1 MRRVD
6 RPPAPGPP
14 VASVTPLGRL
24 TRQGSGTR
32 GSLWRRVVGF
42 ALPDLRPSA
51 RGLGA
56 ETLEDL
62 EDRLLAADF
71 GVEAALHLVD
81 RVEAL
86 ERRGRIRGPD
96 ALRIALRE
104 EVAKILLPG
113 TSAQGAPSASA
124 VETAFTLRD
133 SAQGITLYLMVG
145 VNGVGKTTSA
155 GKLAHV
161 LAGRGNR
168 VLLAAA
174 DTYRAGAVSQ
184 LRIWADRTG
193 ADFVA
198 GQPGGDPA
206 AVAFDAIDA
215 ARARGVDVVIVDT
228 AGRLHTRTGLMDELA
243 KVRRVIARK
252 LPGAPHETLIVVDA
266 TVGQNALAQVRA
278 FRDAVNPS
286 GILLAKMDSSARGGI
301 VVALGQEFGLPVK
314 LVGVGEGPGDLEPFD
329 ANAFLEGVFGSPA

>member
-1 MRRVD
+1 M
-6 RPPAPGPP
+6 
-14 VASVTPLGRL
+14 
-24 TRQGSGTR
+24 
-32 GSLWRRVVGF
+32 GF

-51 RGLGA
+51 RGLDA
-56 ETLEDL
+56 DTLEDL

-71 GVEAALHLVD
+71 GVEAALRLVD
-81 RVEAL
+81 RVAAL
-86 ERRGRIRGPD
+86 QRRGRIRGPD
-96 ALRIALRE
+96 ALRIALRA
-104 EVAKILLPG
+104 EVAKILVPEAPPEATPAG
-113 TSAQGAPSASA
+113 TPT
-124 VETAFTLRD
+124 ETGYPLREPPR
-133 SAQGITLYLMVG
+133 GIAAYLMVG

-161 LAGRGNR
+161 LAARGRK
-168 VLLAAA
+168 VLLAGA
-174 DTYRAGAVSQ
+174 DTYRAGAISQ
-184 LRIWADRTG
+184 LRIWAERTG

-215 ARARGVDVVIVDT
+215 AHARRVDVVIVDT

-252 LPGAPHETLIVVDA
+252 LPGAPHETLIVLDA

-278 FRDAVNPS
+278 FRDAVSPS

-301 VVALGQEFGLPVK
+301 VVALRQEFGLPVK
-314 LVGVGEGPGDLEPFD
+314 LVGVGEAPGDLEPFD

>member
-1 MRRVD
+1 M
-6 RPPAPGPP
+6 
-14 VASVTPLGRL
+14 
-24 TRQGSGTR
+24 
-32 GSLWRRVVGF
+32 GF

-51 RGLGA
+51 RGLDA
-56 ETLEDL
+56 DTLEDL

-71 GVEAALHLVD
+71 GVEAALRLVD
-81 RVEAL
+81 RIAAL
-86 ERRGRIRGPD
+86 QRRGRIRGPD
-96 ALRIALRE
+96 ALRIALRA
-104 EVAKILLPG
+104 EVAKILVPEAPLEATPAG
-113 TSAQGAPSASA
+113 TPT
-124 VETAFTLRD
+124 ETGFPLREPPR
-133 SAQGITLYLMVG
+133 GIAAYLMVG

-161 LAGRGNR
+161 LAARGRK
-168 VLLAAA
+168 VLLAGA
-174 DTYRAGAVSQ
+174 DTYRAGAISQ
-184 LRIWADRTG
+184 LRIWAERTG

-215 ARARGVDVVIVDT
+215 AQARGVDVVIVDT

-243 KVRRVIARK
+243 KVRRVIGRK
-252 LPGAPHETLIVVDA
+252 LPGAPHETLIVLDA

-278 FRDAVNPS
+278 FRDAVSPS

-301 VVALGQEFGLPVK
+301 VVALRQEFGLPVK

>member
-1 MRRVD
+1 M
-6 RPPAPGPP
+6 
-14 VASVTPLGRL
+14 
-24 TRQGSGTR
+24 
-32 GSLWRRVVGF
+32 GF

-51 RGLGA
+51 RGLDA
-56 ETLEDL
+56 DTLEDL

-71 GVEAALHLVD
+71 GVEAALRLVD
-81 RVEAL
+81 RVAAL
-86 ERRGRIRGPD
+86 QRRGRIRGPD
-96 ALRIALRE
+96 ALRIALRA
-104 EVAKILLPG
+104 EVAKILVPEAPPEATPAG
-113 TSAQGAPSASA
+113 TPT
-124 VETAFTLRD
+124 ETGYPLREPPR
-133 SAQGITLYLMVG
+133 GIAAYLMVG

-161 LAGRGNR
+161 LAARGRK
-168 VLLAAA
+168 VLLAGA
-174 DTYRAGAVSQ
+174 DTYRAGAISQ
-184 LRIWADRTG
+184 LRIWAERTG

-215 ARARGVDVVIVDT
+215 AHARRVDVVIVDT

-252 LPGAPHETLIVVDA
+252 LPGAPHETLIVLDA

-278 FRDAVNPS
+278 FRDAVSPS

-301 VVALGQEFGLPVK
+301 VVALRQEFGLPVK
-314 LVGVGEGPGDLEPFD
+314 LVGVGEAPGDLEPFD
-329 ANAFLEGVFGSPA
+329 ANAFLEGVFGSQA

>member
-1 MRRVD
+1 MGALD
-6 RPPAPGPP
+6 
-14 VASVTPLGRL
+14 RL
-24 TRQGSGTR
+24 TREGTGKR
-32 GSLWRRVVGF
+32 ETGKRRSLWRKVVDF
-42 ALPDLRPSA
+42 ALPSIRLTGRRLDP
-51 RGLGA
+51 

-71 GVEAALHLVD
+71 GVDATLRLVD
-81 RVEAL
+81 RIEAL
-86 ERRGRIRGPD
+86 QRRGRIRGPEEVR
-96 ALRIALRE
+96 AALRE
-104 EVAKILLPG
+104 EVARILLPEALG
-113 TSAQGAPSASA
+113 GEAPATSVTDQAFPLHEPPQGLAA
-124 VETAFTLRD
+124 
-133 SAQGITLYLMVG
+133 YLMIG

-155 GKLAHV
+155 GKLAHL
-161 LAGRGNR
+161 LAARGRS

-174 DTYRAGAVSQ
+174 DTYRAGATSQ
-184 LRIWADRTG
+184 LRIWAERTG

-215 ARARGVDVVIVDT
+215 ARARHRDVVIVDT

-252 LPGAPHETLIVVDA
+252 LPGAPHETLIVLDA

-278 FRDAVNPS
+278 FRDAADPS

-301 VVALGQEFGLPVK
+301 VVALRQEFGLPVR

-329 ANAFLEGVFGSPA
+329 ANAFLEGVFGPSA

>member
-1 MRRVD
+1 M
-6 RPPAPGPP
+6 
-14 VASVTPLGRL
+14 
-24 TRQGSGTR
+24 
-32 GSLWRRVVGF
+32 GF

-51 RGLGA
+51 RGLDA
-56 ETLEDL
+56 DTLEDL

-71 GVEAALHLVD
+71 GVEAALRLVD
-81 RVEAL
+81 RVAAL
-86 ERRGRIRGPD
+86 QRRGRIRGPD
-96 ALRIALRE
+96 ALRIALRA
-104 EVAKILLPG
+104 EVAKILVPEAPPEATPAG
-113 TSAQGAPSASA
+113 TPT
-124 VETAFTLRD
+124 ETGYPLREPPR
-133 SAQGITLYLMVG
+133 GIAAYLMVG

-161 LAGRGNR
+161 LAARGRK
-168 VLLAAA
+168 VLLAGA
-174 DTYRAGAVSQ
+174 DTYRAGAISQ
-184 LRIWADRTG
+184 LRIWAERTG

-215 ARARGVDVVIVDT
+215 AHARRVDVVIVDT

-252 LPGAPHETLIVVDA
+252 LPGAPHETLIVLDA

-278 FRDAVNPS
+278 FRDAVSPS

-301 VVALGQEFGLPVK
+301 VVALRQEFGLPVK

-329 ANAFLEGVFGSPA
+329 ANAFLEGVFGSQA

>member
-14 VASVTPLGRL
+14 VAFVLPLGRL
-24 TRQGSGTR
+24 TGKGSGTR
-32 GSLWRRVVGF
+32 VSLWRKVVGF
-42 ALPDLRPSA
+42 ALPDVRPSA

-71 GVEAALHLVD
+71 GVEAALRLVD

-86 ERRGRIRGPD
+86 ERRGRIRGPE

-104 EVAKILLPG
+104 EVAKILRPE
-113 TSAQGAPSASA
+113 ASA
-124 VETAFTLRD
+124 EGVPAASAAETAFVL
-133 SAQGITLYLMVG
+133 SEPAQGMAVYLIVG

-161 LAGRGNR
+161 LAARGKK

-174 DTYRAGAVSQ
+174 DTYRAGAISQ

-228 AGRLHTRTGLMDELA
+228 AGRLHTRTGLMEELA

-252 LPGAPHETLIVVDA
+252 LPGAPHETLIVLDA

-301 VVALGQEFGLPVK
+301 VVALRQEFGLPVK

-329 ANAFLEGVFGSPA
+329 ATAFLEGVFGSPA